1 MPKIKLIST
10 SISSNSNLK
19 THIKHVHPSE
29 LITFNELGKRKSY
42 NNNNCTQPKKQLKLS
57 EVGKTVK
64 NLSQTEF
71 DKANLELIINTVS
84 PFSLIEHPAFI
95 KYCHLTSNKVPMSR
109 RRLMRNV
116 SSLFNDMIQQ
126 LKTELEKIE
135 YVCITADCWSIFHNR
150 IWVLQF
156 IG

>member
-1 MPKIKLIST
+1 MYAFYNIIEVNTYLFFQ
-10 SISSNSNLK
+10 
-19 THIKHVHPSE
+19 HVHPSE
-29 LITFNELGKRKSY
+29 LIKFNELGKRKPY

-57 EVGKTVK
+57 EVGKTLK

-95 KYCHLTSNKVPMSR
+95 KYCHLTSNQVLMSR
-109 RRLMRNV
+109 RSLMRNV
-116 SSLFNDMIQQ
+116 SSLFKDMIQH

-135 YVCITADCWSIFHNR
+135 YVCITADCWSIFHR
-150 IWVLQF
+150 
-156 IG
+156 

>member
-1 MPKIKLIST
+1 M
-10 SISSNSNLK
+10 
-19 THIKHVHPSE
+19 
-29 LITFNELGKRKSY
+29 
-42 NNNNCTQPKKQLKLS
+42 KLS

-109 RRLMRNV
+109 RSLMINV
-116 SSLFNDMIQQ
+116 SLLFNDMIQQ

-135 YVCITADCWSIFHNR
+135 YVCITADCWSIFHR
-150 IWVLQF
+150 
-156 IG
+156 